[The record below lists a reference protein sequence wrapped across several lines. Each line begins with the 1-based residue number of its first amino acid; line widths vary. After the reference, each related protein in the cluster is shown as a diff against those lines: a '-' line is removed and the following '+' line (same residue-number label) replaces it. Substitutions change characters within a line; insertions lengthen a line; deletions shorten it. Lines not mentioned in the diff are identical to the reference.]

1 MVKLRLNGLCLNNI
15 SCLLNGT
22 PQTLFACALCCL
34 SLFPFSASRAVESA
48 SYNEKQAI
56 MDQAGRHV
64 QVREPMQRI
73 ISLYGAH
80 TENLF
85 ALGLEDEIVGVSRH
99 EVFPPQA
106 LDKSAFAAH
115 QDLERFLAPR
125 PDCVLIRPMLD
136 RGYPRLVEGLERLG
150 VQVVSLQPNTVQE
163 ITGYWKKLGVLTGR
177 QQAAGEM
184 IDTFIR
190 TLDRFEQLNEKIEQ
204 PKLVYFEAIHSK
216 MKTFAPDSTAVFALE
231 SAGGINAA
239 ADATSLRG
247 TNIAAYGKER
257 ILAQGEEIDVYL
269 AQKGPMNQPTK
280 NMIYLES
287 GFQAIK
293 AVRTRDVF
301 IIDEALVSRPTFR
314 LLLGIARIGHLLYPD
329 VYTTDEVDE
338 VRALVR
344 KQYGL
349 AAR

>member
-1 MVKLRLNGLCLNNI
+1 LVKKNI
-15 SCLLNGT
+15 ICLLNT
-22 PQTLFACALCCL
+22 TRRIFIDFALVLGCVSMCCL
-34 SLFPFSASRAVESA
+34 SPISAAESA
-48 SYNEKQAI
+48 SNTKDQTVV
-56 MDQAGRHV
+56 DQAGRHID
-64 QVREPMQRI
+64 VRQPMQRI

-106 LDKSAFAAH
+106 LDKPAFAAH
-115 QDLERFLAPR
+115 QDLERFLAAR

-136 RGYPRLVEGLERLG
+136 RGYPRLVQGLQRLG
-150 VQVVSLQPNTVQE
+150 VHAVSLQPNTVQE
-163 ITGYWKKLGVLTGR
+163 ITGYWKKLGILTGR
-177 QQAAGEM
+177 EQAAEKM
-184 IDTFIR
+184 INGFNR
-190 TLDRFEQLNEKIEQ
+190 TLDQFKQLNAKIEK

-239 ADATSLRG
+239 ADAKGLRR

-257 ILAQGEEIDVYL
+257 ILAQGEQIDVYL
-269 AQKGPMNQPTK
+269 AQKGPMNQPSK
-280 NMIYLES
+280 KMIYREP

-301 IIDEALVSRPTFR
+301 IIDEVLVSRPTFR
-314 LLLGIARIGHLLYPD
+314 LLLGIARLGHLLSPHI
-329 VYTTDEVDE
+329 YTNDEVDG
-338 VRALVR
+338 VRALVH